1 MAVTTYTG
9 EFKKYQFEAVR
20 NEIAEV
26 LGNSVKDVPV
36 DQITYNFIKAVE
48 DDLGYGWYLGYGHF
62 EYPSGIPL
70 EDISEHLDYQF
81 KETDI
86 GAVICE
92 YLQD

>member
-1 MAVTTYTG
+1 MAVMTYTG

-26 LGNSVKDVPV
+26 LEDSVKDVPV
-36 DQITYNFIKAVE
+36 DQITYSFIKAVE
-48 DDLGYGWYLGYGHF
+48 DDLGYGWFLGYNHF
-62 EYPSGIPL
+62 ECPSGISL

-81 KETDI
+81 KETDF